1 MIVLILFG
9 SSCKKQDRECAFVDN
24 VPDIIIADI
33 TLGGEYC
40 AFSDTYI
47 QFDAPLS
54 SGATYSWNTGDT
66 TSSITVIDGG
76 TYTVQVITPSDSNEY
91 SAQIVSCGSFFAPS
105 SFTPDGDG
113 INEIY
118 IAMGQGIGCFF
129 MEIQDDEG
137 KTVFTSNDINTGW
150 NGKLNNE
157 GDVLPM
163 GAYNSYIETIFAG
176 DGSPHTYY
184 GLVMLI
190 R

>member
-1 MIVLILFG
+1 
-9 SSCKKQDRECAFVDN
+9 
-24 VPDIIIADI
+24 
-33 TLGGEYC
+33 
-40 AFSDTYI
+40 
-47 QFDAPLS
+47 
-54 SGATYSWNTGDT
+54 
-66 TSSITVIDGG
+66 
-76 TYTVQVITPSDSNEY
+76 
-91 SAQIVSCGSFFAPS
+91 
-105 SFTPDGDG
+105 
-113 INEIY
+113 
-118 IAMGQGIGCFF
+118 